1 MYVLSPGNCI
11 KLFENVPFSIYIYN
25 FGFRFGLTVM
35 YLFAI
40 QYFTRLGAKMSMK
53 LINCENYEN
62 NEKRA
67 DSLVYKV
74 NGPCLFIVLI
84 ISWLFSSLKWV
95 FLQIFGLYF
104 MQSYIGVFYHALLHR
119 NFTTLRQVLIQRLL
133 ISEVK
138 EQLNFLTLHQVLSF
152 ILHCF

>member
-1 MYVLSPGNCI
+1 MYIASEKPSKLWRNIVLHILSIFGSNNLVMYVLSPGNCI

-84 ISWLFSSLKWV
+84 ISWL
-95 FLQIFGLYF
+95 
-104 MQSYIGVFYHALLHR
+104 
-119 NFTTLRQVLIQRLL
+119 
-133 ISEVK
+133 
-138 EQLNFLTLHQVLSF
+138 
-152 ILHCF
+152 